1 MATRSELTSALKD
14 AGFRLTPQRTAICA
28 ALAAREDHPTA
39 QSIHEELKQ
48 QYESLSL
55 TTVYQTLDS
64 LVRIGAIRSLG
75 TAGDDSVHYEPNI
88 EPHINLACLTCHRI
102 RDLES
107 EAVRELEREVSE
119 ATGSKVLSGRV
130 VYYSDCLLRADP
142 NECPFSSKVADGTA
156 NTFGNVEPKR

>member
-1 MATRSELTSALKD
+1 MATQSELTGALRE

-48 QYESLSL
+48 EYESLSL

-64 LVRIGAIRSLG
+64 LVRIGAIRNLG

-107 EAVRELEREVSE
+107 TAVRELEREVAQ
-119 ATGSKVLSGRV
+119 ATGSNVLSGRV
-130 VYYSDCLLRADP
+130 VYYSDCLVESDP
-142 NECPFSSKVADGTA
+142 GKCPYSQARTGVT
-156 NTFGNVEPKR
+156 E